1 MGQRWADACVAELRA
16 AERRLCGGWPGTMR
30 EARGRLR
37 QAIGGH
43 EVADDRVAALASLT
57 YKSARDAWQQVVE
70 REPDPEGD
78 DDDEG

>member
-1 MGQRWADACVAELRA
+1 
-16 AERRLCGGWPGTMR
+16 MR

-37 QAIGGH
+37 QAMGGQ